1 MVSPGTCGSARR
13 APPHVT
19 AAIEGPK
26 SGSPRHARCTS
37 NTDMRLP
44 AIAPEQRRFLSRLLR
59 EVMRTEQ
66 QAIDNAAREA
76 RRLGATSPPASALHA
91 VAAHAAEMQP
101 RFAAILA
108 GHELV
113 AARGGFAAALATLRD
128 LVVDGVI
135 DPARAY
141 RIAVFD
147 LRRGVDLVK
156 LLREVARGEAL
167 FGVIRWCDDWLGAR
181 RMLVAHAERAA
192 AWFSAPEAPPLDGE
206 PAHPGDRPSSHDH
219 R

>member
-1 MVSPGTCGSARR
+1 
-13 APPHVT
+13 
-19 AAIEGPK
+19 
-26 SGSPRHARCTS
+26 
-37 NTDMRLP
+37 
-44 AIAPEQRRFLSRLLR
+44 
-59 EVMRTEQ
+59 
-66 QAIDNAAREA
+66 
-76 RRLGATSPPASALHA
+76 
-91 VAAHAAEMQP
+91 MQP

-108 GHELV
+108 GHELH

-135 DPARAY
+135 DAERAY

-181 RMLVAHAERAA
+181 RMLVSHAERAA
-192 AWFSAPEAPPLDGE
+192 AWFSAPEAPPIGGE
-206 PAHPGDRPSSHDH
+206 PANPGDRPSSHDH